1 MTGIIFAP
9 ISALSAVNTRANL
22 LEATKI
28 RDEAALDPYSFT
40 REAYLQQRE
49 FLTSTMVNRQLPV
62 MTISLVM
69 LSDAGNAGNEEES
82 GMLIIE

>member
-1 MTGIIFAP
+1 MP
-9 ISALSAVNTRANL
+9 ICLKHLS
-22 LEATKI
+22 I

-49 FLTSTMVNRQLPV
+49 FLTYDGEPPATGYDD
-62 MTISLVM
+62 IFG
-69 LSDAGNAGNEEES
+69 DADDDWERWNEEES